1 MGKDNTLEMI
11 LMLGKIKG
19 KRRAAEDEV
28 VR

>member
-1 MGKDNTLEMI
+1 MGKGNSLEMI

-19 KRRAAEDEV
+19 KRGAAEDEV